1 MGTIR
6 IFKIKMAT
14 LMEILC
20 LINCN
25 HEKHFFFKLSDGK
38 TLVYPLNNIS
48 LNYAEYHVVL
58 FRRCTRS
65 VRMCFYLVE

>member
-1 MGTIR
+1 MPDQLQSR
-6 IFKIKMAT
+6 KI
-14 LMEILC
+14 
-20 LINCN
+20 
-25 HEKHFFFKLSDGK
+25 FFFKLSDGK